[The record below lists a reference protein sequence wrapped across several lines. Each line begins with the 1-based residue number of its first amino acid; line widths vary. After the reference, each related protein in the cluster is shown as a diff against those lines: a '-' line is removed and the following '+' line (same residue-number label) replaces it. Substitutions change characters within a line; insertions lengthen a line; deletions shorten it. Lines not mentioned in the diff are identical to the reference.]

1 MAVKC
6 NGKMF
11 YNIGPRKG
19 SDHFKEAM
27 KQHILEFVTSFEK
40 SDKCTEKSRV
50 AQW

>member
-1 MAVKC
+1 MAVNY

-27 KQHILEFVTSFEK
+27 KQHILEFVTSLEK
-40 SDKCTEKSRV
+40 VTNALRNQE
-50 AQW
+50 